1 MLFYHILNRKATKL
15 YDMYDFSPLSVVYF
29 AQLPFRLQFSKHGGL
44 ILQDLGHILFYPTF

>member
-29 AQLPFRLQFSKHGGL
+29 AQLSKHGGL